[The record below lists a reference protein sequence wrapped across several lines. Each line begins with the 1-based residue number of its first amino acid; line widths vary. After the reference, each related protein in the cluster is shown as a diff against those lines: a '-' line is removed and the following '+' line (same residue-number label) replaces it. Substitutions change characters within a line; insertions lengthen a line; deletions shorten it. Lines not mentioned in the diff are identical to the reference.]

1 MLLLCQSTASAA
13 PTLKTLKEALKSVVN
28 WHSLGVSLGIEDYQL
43 RTIENTYYHGERC
56 MTETLIFWLKSTTNP
71 TWKDVAEALDQMD
84 EHRVAD
90 EIRRKYITSITTSE
104 GRVLLQLSR
113 YTPV

>member
-1 MLLLCQSTASAA
+1 MLRQSTAPAA
-13 PTLKTLKEALKSVVN
+13 PTLKALKEALKSVVN
-28 WHSLGVSLGIEDYQL
+28 WHSLGVSLGIKGHQL
-43 RTIENTYYHGERC
+43 SIIENTHRHGERC
-56 MTETLIFWLKSTTNP
+56 MTETLFHWLKSTTNP
-71 TWKDVAEALDQMD
+71 TWKDVAEALDQME